1 MTARKTTARTLPL
14 HLILLA
20 VGAVMVVPLVY
31 AVLSGF
37 KSTDELSSNPFGL
50 PESLA
55 DRQLHRHPRLG
66 GDFWRLLGSSTL
78 IAVGTT
84 VLVVAASALAAFSFA
99 RFAFR
104 GREALFTLF
113 TMGLMFPF
121 AVAVLPLF
129 LLLRS
134 LGLLDNPLGV
144 ILPQAAFGLPMTII
158 ILRAFFRQIPG
169 ELEEAATLDGCSPF
183 GFFWRVLLPMA
194 RPALGTV
201 SVLAVVTSWNNFMLP
216 LLVFTDNTWWT
227 LPDRRPAVPGPVLRG
242 LRPCLRL
249 PRAGDGSRP
258 RLLLGR
264 RASARRRPH
273 RRRHQ
278 GLTARHERTALPTHP
293 HVRSRPMRTHPSETR
308 RRPRRALVAAGL
320 GAGPPRPSGTPAAHP
335 RRPRPAPRPL
345 LRQRHRQPRTRRRPV
360 QEPCSAAS
368 STRSRPA
375 TA

>member
-1 MTARKTTARTLPL
+1 MTSRTRGVRTLPL
-14 HLILLA
+14 HVILVV

-50 PESLA
+50 PRKWLTSNYTDILA
-55 DRQLHRHPRLG
+55 G

-84 VLVVAASALAAFSFA
+84 VLVVALSALAAFSFA

-134 LGLLDNPLGV
+134 LDLLDNPLGV

-158 ILRAFFRQIPG
+158 ILRAFFREIPG
-169 ELEEAATLDGCSPF
+169 ELEEAATLDGCSSF

-227 LPDRRPAVPGPVLRG
+227 LPVGVQQFQGQYSAEYARVFAYLVLAMVPALAFYSVAERQLVG
-242 LRPCLRL
+242 
-249 PRAGDGSRP
+249 
-258 RLLLGR
+258 
-264 RASARRRPH
+264 
-273 RRRHQ
+273 
-278 GLTARHERTALPTHP
+278 GLTA
-293 HVRSRPMRTHPSETR
+293 
-308 RRPRRALVAAGL
+308 
-320 GAGPPRPSGTPAAHP
+320 GATKG
-335 RRPRPAPRPL
+335 
-345 LRQRHRQPRTRRRPV
+345 
-360 QEPCSAAS
+360 
-368 STRSRPA
+368 
-375 TA
+375 